1 MHEVLAQLLMEDML
15 YPQPTESDRHKGGT
29 QKGRNHGQMNPGAV
43 SIMQFHFS
51 VVIGSQLADQQ
62 AAARMS
68 PVGTKHASESV
79 YECLLSGVKRIKR
92 ALAITRFSRLNSE
105 MRYVMEKVP
114 GRDMWA
120 VIDSVTLRPALVN
133 DVPQIDL
140 ELDDADDL
148 TDLLNRLYR
157 EASVSAKH

>member
-1 MHEVLAQLLMEDML
+1 
-15 YPQPTESDRHKGGT
+15 
-29 QKGRNHGQMNPGAV
+29 
-43 SIMQFHFS
+43 
-51 VVIGSQLADQQ
+51 
-62 AAARMS
+62 
-68 PVGTKHASESV
+68 
-79 YECLLSGVKRIKR
+79 
-92 ALAITRFSRLNSE
+92 
-105 MRYVMEKVP
+105 MRYVIEKVP

-148 TDLLNRLYR
+148 TDLLNRLDR